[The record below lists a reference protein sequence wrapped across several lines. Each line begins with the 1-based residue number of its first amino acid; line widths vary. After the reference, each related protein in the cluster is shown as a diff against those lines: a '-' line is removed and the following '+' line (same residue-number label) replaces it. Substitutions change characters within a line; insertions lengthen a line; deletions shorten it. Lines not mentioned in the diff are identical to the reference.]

1 VKLTGTCNKCGLCC
15 YDELGAKCLNLEV
28 VKTPGQPQATRCR
41 VYDKRYD
48 GMPIILQHPTDGS
61 IRGGTC
67 RLNSTAETLSIIET
81 GFGKGCSLKVAEAP
95 FSDQEKHHP

>member
-1 VKLTGTCNKCGLCC
+1 MIHLTGTCNQCGLCC

-28 VKTPGQPQATRCR
+28 VKDKYPGQPEATHCR

-48 GMPIILQHPTDGS
+48 GMPIILQHPADGS

-67 RLNSTAETLSIIET
+67 RLNSVAETLSIIET
-81 GFGKGCSLKVAEAP
+81 GFGKGCSLEIKN
-95 FSDQEKHHP
+95 SS